1 MIRAADVVRFH
12 EHSANLQKD
21 RVSNDTTPIWQTIA
35 HNHQCNT
42 LLWAAEDEARR
53 NLPAPEIVACKRAI
67 DAHNQQR
74 NDATERIDELLLAE
88 LVPLPTAR
96 LNSETPGAMIDR
108 LSILSL
114 KIRAMR
120 AQLERTDVDADHLAS
135 CRTRLAVLIEQ
146 RSDLA
151 ACLDTL
157 LSDAR
162 AGRARFKVYRQMKM
176 YNDPRYQAAA

>member
-1 MIRAADVVRFH
+1 MIRAADVVRLQDT
-12 EHSANLQKD
+12 EGGNPNL
-21 RVSNDTTPIWQTIA
+21 SNYATSYDLWQTIA
-35 HNHQCNT
+35 RNHQRNA

-96 LNSETPGAMIDR
+96 LNSETPGSMIDR

-120 AQLERTDVDADHLAS
+120 AQLERTDVDTDHLAL
-135 CRTRLAVLIEQ
+135 CRSRLAVLIEQ

-151 ACLDTL
+151 HCLDEL
-157 LSDAR
+157 LTDTR
-162 AGRARFKVYRQMKM
+162 AGRARFKVFKQLKQ
-176 YNDPRYQAAA
+176 YNDKRYQAAA